1 MTCFMYRLSE
11 APGLAFFKNV
21 SLCAKR
27 SVECPRSPASAACPR
42 QQARLPAPAAA
53 RALPRLPPAKSADGW
68 CGALP
73 PAAACRCSWW
83 RRRRTAML
91 LSTRRASRWP
101 PFPSLPALAACF
113 RFLLLAL
120 WCAAACWPRRGPCYK
135 LKFPRAWDWGG
146 VRQVHAKSLKDAK
159 HGSLHL
165 SMVNNIM
172 RPLQEANVNVVSR
185 RRPALSACPP
195 HAPVARARHPAGDAP
210 VAGPVRQI
218 WLPGCGEA
226 RLPLGPPPFI
236 LRLQS
241 IWGLSSP

>member
-1 MTCFMYRLSE
+1 
-11 APGLAFFKNV
+11 
-21 SLCAKR
+21 
-27 SVECPRSPASAACPR
+27 
-42 QQARLPAPAAA
+42 
-53 RALPRLPPAKSADGW
+53 
-68 CGALP
+68 
-73 PAAACRCSWW
+73 
-83 RRRRTAML
+83 
-91 LSTRRASRWP
+91 
-101 PFPSLPALAACF
+101 
-113 RFLLLAL
+113 
-120 WCAAACWPRRGPCYK
+120 
-135 LKFPRAWDWGG
+135 
-146 VRQVHAKSLKDAK
+146 VHAKSLKDAK